1 MKIKVIHL
9 VSSMQLGGV
18 EKGINLSIEA
28 LNKDFDYSVATLSNH
43 NTFFDKNLRHNFLF
57 AKNKYVLFSIIPTLL
72 KIKQQQPSIVV
83 VSLWKSYIIGVL
95 LKIFRF
101 PNLKIIAFIHNEN
114 YFHWLDKCFTNL
126 ILKKTDAIAYDS
138 ASTMNAFKH
147 LVKEEKKQFV
157 IPYIFNQINDSFNS
171 SLEQKIP
178 IRFLYAGR
186 IHKSK
191 NIENIILFFSEFK
204 KIEPNFVFDIYGSG
218 SLQYIET
225 LNEYIRQLG
234 LQQHINFKGIFN
246 STETSKVYSNYHFY
260 IQFSK
265 LEGMAMSI
273 VDAMIHGIIPI
284 ATPVGEIKNYITH
297 LQNGILIEH
306 NLNDENYKVLAQTI
320 MDLYNN
326 FQEFSRLKNNA
337 SNYFS
342 NQKNYIQS
350 FKEMI
355 DTLNR

>member
-1 MKIKVIHL
+1 MKMKTKVIH
-9 VSSMQLGGV
+9 VISSMQLGGV
-18 EKGINLSIEA
+18 EKGINLSIKE
-28 LNKDFDYSVATLSNH
+28 LSDVFNYKVLTLTNNNTFYNENDSNH
-43 NTFFDKNLRHNFLF
+43 FLF
-57 AKNKYVLFSIIPTLL
+57 SKKKFVVFSLL
-72 KIKQQQPSIVV
+72 SSLLQLKKEQPDFIVS
-83 VSLWKSYIIGVL
+83 SLWKSVAFSIIYKKFVNKKVKL
-95 LKIFRF
+95 
-101 PNLKIIAFIHNEN
+101 IAFIHSEK
-114 YFHWLDKCFTNL
+114 YFHLFDKIFTNL
-126 ILKKTDAIAYDS
+126 ILKYADVIAFDS
-138 ASTMNAFKH
+138 NNTLKVLKAKNRLTQNLFI
-147 LVKEEKKQFV
+147 
-157 IPYIFNQINDSFNS
+157 IPYIFNN
-171 SLEQKIP
+171 QKQVSNEVSNLP
-178 IRFLYAGR
+178 IKFLFAGR
-186 IHKSK
+186 LDGIKNLSAVLDFLSVFKQTQNEFIFHIYGEGKSSYLYHLK
-191 NIENIILFFSEFK
+191 QRINLLNLSENIS
-204 KIEPNFVFDIYGSG
+204 
-218 SLQYIET
+218 
-225 LNEYIRQLG
+225 
-234 LQQHINFKGIFN
+234 FKGSFGAN
-246 STETSKVYSNYHFY
+246 ETSKIYSQYHFY

-265 LEGMAMSI
+265 NEGMAMSI